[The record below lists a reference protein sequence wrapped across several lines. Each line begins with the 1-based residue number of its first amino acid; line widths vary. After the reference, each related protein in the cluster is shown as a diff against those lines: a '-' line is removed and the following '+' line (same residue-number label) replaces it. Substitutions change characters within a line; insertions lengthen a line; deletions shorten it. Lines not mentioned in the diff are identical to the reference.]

1 MNDQIGNSTI
11 KVWLD
16 SGKFVKKNLIAES
29 LLKSSIARLVA
40 SPHEQRHHTS
50 PALARLCPKTYRYWC
65 GL

>member
-1 MNDQIGNSTI
+1 MNDQIGYSTI

-40 SPHEQRHHTS
+40 SPHA
-50 PALARLCPKTYRYWC
+50 ALARLCPKTYRYWC